1 MLSPDL
7 VQPRRLAS
15 AVVISS
21 SLSSVTFPTLAPW
34 WRLRQ
39 PRAWRR
45 FPLRRLQATTA
56 GSGSVGWARLRW
68 RGDGVGQAPA
78 LEGESDEHAGT
89 RLGGPGRRRVR
100 RRLRKRRAAGH
111 T

>member
-39 PRAWRR
+39 PRAGRR
-45 FPLRRLQATTA
+45 FRRGGYKPRPPEAAREGGGAYA
-56 GSGSVGWARLRW
+56 GGGAVPARARVW
-68 RGDGVGQAPA
+68 GAGPVRAP
-78 LEGESDEHAGT
+78 
-89 RLGGPGRRRVR
+89 GPGAREPAARAPRR
-100 RRLRKRRAAGH
+100 
-111 T
+111 